1 MTARRGY
8 EANTCVPSK
17 RTLWSIHRYTLIP
30 NGPWMC
36 LLGLVFNGHLYSIAF
51 PRPFLYFY
59 ILGIF
64 AWFYFF
70 ASLYFPL
77 FQYVDLYNQLGNG
90 LTPPPPSWRN
100 FQIIMLTRIKVALW
114 VGILLILGLR
124 SGLNNPQSKGLERY
138 YDENLRL
145 SVVWVFHLGLQP
157 CHFFPKAP
165 TTLAS
170 PLYQMQR

>member
-17 RTLWSIHRYTLIP
+17 RTLLSIHTLIP

-36 LLGLVFNGHLYSIAF
+36 FLGLVFNGHLYYFSQTL
-51 PRPFLYFY
+51 PLLLYFGY
-59 ILGIF
+59 FCIILF
-64 AWFYFF
+64 FF
-70 ASLYFPL
+70 ASLYFSL

-90 LTPPPPSWRN
+90 MTPLPPSWRN

>member
-1 MTARRGY
+1 MGHGCAFWVWFSTDI
-8 EANTCVPSK
+8 
-17 RTLWSIHRYTLIP
+17 SIT
-30 NGPWMC
+30 
-36 LLGLVFNGHLYSIAF
+36 F
-51 PRPFLYFY
+51 PRPFLYF
-59 ILGIF
+59 IF
-64 AWFYFF
+64 WVFLHDFIFF
-70 ASLYFPL
+70 VFLYFSP
-77 FQYVDLYNQLGNG
+77 FKYVDLYNQLGNG
-90 LTPPPPSWRN
+90 MTPLPPSWRN

-114 VGILLILGLR
+114 VEILLILGLR

>member
-17 RTLWSIHRYTLIP
+17 RTLLSIHTLIP

-36 LLGLVFNGHLYSIAF
+36 FLGLVFNGHLYYFSQTL
-51 PRPFLYFY
+51 PLLLYFGY
-59 ILGIF
+59 FCIIL
-64 AWFYFF
+64 FF
-70 ASLYFPL
+70 LLPYTFP
-77 FQYVDLYNQLGNG
+77 FFST
-90 LTPPPPSWRN
+90 LTCTINWGMGWPPLPPSWRN

>member
-1 MTARRGY
+1 MTASRGY
-8 EANTCVPSK
+8 EADTCVPSK

-36 LLGLVFNGHLYSIAF
+36 LLGLVFKGHLYCFSQTL
-51 PRPFLYFY
+51 PLFLYFGY
-59 ILGIF
+59 FCMIL
-64 AWFYFF
+64 FF
-70 ASLYFPL
+70 CFPIST
-77 FQYVDLYNQLGNG
+77 FPFFST
-90 LTPPPPSWRN
+90 LTCCRN